1 MTTAKM
7 IHTKDS
13 YGPIS
18 DYIIQQILVGFEIGQ
33 TDDALLAYLNFWTQK
48 IPALNAYF
56 LHVFRED
63 GLLRTFYELETEQ
76 VVGPYKVDA
85 AMIEDMQKKIESYLV
100 STPKLNKEYHT
111 AEGNALEALL
121 EKAEELASD
130 LLVIG
135 QNTDSIHHTIL
146 AGNLIRKTNCD
157 TLVIPDKAQPKLKK
171 ILVPIDFSDNSIKA
185 LRRAVSIVQQLPE
198 PVSITCLHLFNMP
211 NLSIYET
218 KDTLEHIRIAIEN
231 DRHKAF
237 HFFLQNFIPEERSRA
252 SIQTEIIE
260 QGVGDI
266 GHLIASFAKNNDV
279 DLTIIG
285 AKGHSRV
292 HRLIMG
298 SVTES
303 VLLNNKNQP
312 VLVVK

>member
-1 MTTAKM
+1 MTKEKTTYTAE
-7 IHTKDS
+7 T

-18 DYIIQQILVGFEIGQ
+18 DYIINQILVGFEIGQ
-33 TDDALLAYLNFWTQK
+33 TDDALLSYLNFLTGR
-48 IPALNAYF
+48 IPSLSAYF

-63 GLLRTFYELETEQ
+63 GLLRTFYELETEM
-76 VVGPYKVDA
+76 VVGPYKVDE
-85 AMIEDMQKKIESYLV
+85 AMVKDMQNKINSYMI
-100 STPKLNKEYHT
+100 SNPKLEKEYHT
-111 AEGNALEALL
+111 AEGNVLSAVL
-121 EKAEELASD
+121 EKAENIKAD

-135 QNTDSIHHTIL
+135 QNTDAIHHTIL
-146 AGNLIRKTNCD
+146 AGNLIRKTTCD
-157 TLVIPDKAQPKLKK
+157 TLIIPDQAKPRLQK

-185 LRRAVSIVQQLPE
+185 LRRAVSIVQQLPT
-198 PVSITCLHLFNMP
+198 PVTITCLHLFNMP

-218 KDTLEHIRIAIEN
+218 EQTMNQIRIAIED

-252 SIQTEIIE
+252 FIETEIIE

-266 GHLIASFAKNNDV
+266 GNHIVSFAKNNDY
-279 DLTIIG
+279 DLTIMG
-285 AKGHSRV
+285 AKGHSKV

-303 VLLNNKNQP
+303 VLLANKNQP